1 MLWMQ
6 VLHLISLYIQS
17 LLTEKSSP
25 LKQENIEFVSE
36 ILEKGTHILEMR
48 KGANGESTSFLQ
60 SEPSNE
66 WKIGYAFTVD
76 PIDEKKSE

>member
-1 MLWMQ
+1 
-6 VLHLISLYIQS
+6 
-17 LLTEKSSP
+17 
-25 LKQENIEFVSE
+25 
-36 ILEKGTHILEMR
+36 MR

-76 PIDEKKSE
+76 PIDEKKWITFKSDCRA